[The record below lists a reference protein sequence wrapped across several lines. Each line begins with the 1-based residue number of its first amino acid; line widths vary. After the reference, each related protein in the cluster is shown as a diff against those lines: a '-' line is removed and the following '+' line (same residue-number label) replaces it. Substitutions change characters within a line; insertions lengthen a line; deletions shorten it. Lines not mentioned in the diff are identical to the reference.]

1 MSKVYINGSSGKMG
15 QAILDIFKKNN
26 FNEVDKIQD
35 CDVVVDFSHPDALNE
50 IIDECVL
57 SKKPLVIGTT
67 GLSNEDFEVINRAS
81 RTIPILYASN
91 FSKGILDLKKS
102 ILSFLLK
109 SDEEYHCEI
118 EEEHHNQKTDFPSG
132 TAVDIREF
140 INQNDKKKL
149 VKSLKII
156 SLRRGNIFGIHKII
170 FKNNVECLEFKHEA
184 LSREVFASGALAA
197 ARKII
202 ELSPN
207 LYSIDEF

>member
-15 QAILDIFKKNN
+15 QAILNIFKKNN

-35 CDVVVDFSHPDALNE
+35 CDVVVDFSHPDALNK

-118 EEEHHNQKTDFPSG
+118 EEVHHNQKTDFPSG

>member
-15 QAILDIFKKNN
+15 RAILDIFKKNN

-35 CDVVVDFSHPDALNE
+35 CDVVVDFSHPDALNK
-50 IIDECVL
+50 IIDDCVL

-118 EEEHHNQKTDFPSG
+118 EEVHHNQKTDFPSG

>member
-35 CDVVVDFSHPDALNE
+35 CDVVVDFSHPDTLNE

-102 ILSFLLK
+102 ILSFLFK

-118 EEEHHNQKTDFPSG
+118 EEVHHNQKTDFPSG

-149 VKSLKII
+149 VKSLKIT

>member
-35 CDVVVDFSHPDALNE
+35 CDVVVDFSHPDALNK
-50 IIDECVL
+50 IIDDCVL

-118 EEEHHNQKTDFPSG
+118 EEVHHNQKTDFPSG

>member
-15 QAILDIFKKNN
+15 QAILNIFKKNN

-35 CDVVVDFSHPDALNE
+35 CDVVVDFSHPDALNK

-118 EEEHHNQKTDFPSG
+118 EEVHHNQKTDFPSG

-149 VKSLKII
+149 VKSLKIT

>member
-50 IIDECVL
+50 IIDGCVL

-118 EEEHHNQKTDFPSG
+118 EEVHHNQKTDFPSG

>member
-35 CDVVVDFSHPDALNE
+35 CDVVVDFSHPDALNK

-118 EEEHHNQKTDFPSG
+118 EEVHHNQKTDFPSG

>member
-1 MSKVYINGSSGKMG
+1 M
-15 QAILDIFKKNN
+15 
-26 FNEVDKIQD
+26 
-35 CDVVVDFSHPDALNE
+35 
-50 IIDECVL
+50 
-57 SKKPLVIGTT
+57 
-67 GLSNEDFEVINRAS
+67 
-81 RTIPILYASN
+81 
-91 FSKGILDLKKS
+91 DLKKS

-118 EEEHHNQKTDFPSG
+118 EEVHHNQKTDFPSG

-170 FKNNVECLEFKHEA
+170 FKNNKQRLEFKHEA
-184 LSREVFASGALAA
+184 LSREVFASGGLVAA
-197 ARKII
+197 KRII

>member
-1 MSKVYINGSSGKMG
+1 
-15 QAILDIFKKNN
+15 
-26 FNEVDKIQD
+26 VDKIQD
-35 CDVVVDFSHPDALNE
+35 CDVVVDFSHPDALNK

-118 EEEHHNQKTDFPSG
+118 EEVHHNQKTDFPSG

>member
-15 QAILDIFKKNN
+15 QAILNIFKKNN

-118 EEEHHNQKTDFPSG
+118 EEVHHNQKTDFPSG

-149 VKSLKII
+149 VKSLKIT

>member
-35 CDVVVDFSHPDALNE
+35 CDVVVDFSHPDALNK
-50 IIDECVL
+50 IIDDCVL

-118 EEEHHNQKTDFPSG
+118 EEVHHNQKTDFPSG

-170 FKNNVECLEFKHEA
+170 FKNSVECLEFKHEA

>member
-1 MSKVYINGSSGKMG
+1 MSKVYVNGSSGKMG

-26 FNEVDKIQD
+26 FNEIDKIQD
-35 CDVVVDFSHPDALNE
+35 CDVVVDFSHPDSLNK
-50 IIDECVL
+50 IIDVCL
-57 SKKPLVIGTT
+57 LKKKPLVIGTT
-67 GLSNEDFEVINRAS
+67 GLSSEDFEVINKAS
-81 RTIPILYASN
+81 RIIPIMYASN
-91 FSKGILDLKKS
+91 FSKGILNLKKS
-102 ILSFLLK
+102 ILNFLVK

-170 FKNNVECLEFKHEA
+170 FKNNIECIEFKHEA

-207 LYSIDEF
+207 LYSVDEF

>member
-35 CDVVVDFSHPDALNE
+35 CDVVVDFSHPDALNK
-50 IIDECVL
+50 IIDDCVL

-67 GLSNEDFEVINRAS
+67 GLSNEDLEVINRAS

-118 EEEHHNQKTDFPSG
+118 EEVHHNQKTDFPSG

-170 FKNNVECLEFKHEA
+170 FKNSVECLEFKHEA